1 MASYTAPSLNR
12 VHIIATVSLKSTIP
26 DFTGFEEV
34 LPLFSFLAPLFQLT
48 HTFAPSG
55 TFDAD
60 TKVILYFCFI
70 PLRDLN
76 MAWRATLLKPGKYE
90 DVTATEYQQCD
101 FIQQKARLF
110 WLTIHNW

>member
-76 MAWRATLLKPGKYE
+76 MAALAWRATLLKPANE
-90 DVTATEYQQCD
+90 DVTATDTQE
-101 FIQQKARLF
+101 KLALV
-110 WLTIHNW
+110 